1 MLPFP
6 PEVSGEYDRGLELLV
21 LDFNWALSFATNGGE
36 LWVVLTAAT
45 FFNAAST
52 RFIAVNMHTVDS
64 TLFMSTASCVSSSSL
79 LLPVEELLR
88 LDLVASIS
96 ALRLRRTSSGPMVIS
111 IGNACSGATLRD
123 FWL

>member
-1 MLPFP
+1 LDSSVLPFP

-64 TLFMSTASCVSSSSL
+64 TLFMSTASCVSSSPL

-88 LDLVASIS
+88 LELV

>member
-1 MLPFP
+1 MLPFLP
-6 PEVSGEYDRGLELLV
+6 KVSGEYDRGLELLV
-21 LDFNWALSFATNGGE
+21 LDFNWAFSFAANGGG
-36 LWVVLTAAT
+36 LWVVLTAVT

-52 RFIAVNMHTVDS
+52 FIAVSMHTVDS
-64 TLFMSTASCVSSSSL
+64 TLFMSTASCVSSSPL

-88 LDLVASIS
+88 LEFVSSIP
-96 ALRLRRTSSGPMVIS
+96 ALTLRRTSSGPMVIS

>member
-64 TLFMSTASCVSSSSL
+64 TLFMSTASCVSSSPL

-88 LDLVASIS
+88 LELV

-111 IGNACSGATLRD
+111 IGNARSGATLRD
-123 FWL
+123 FWLLWDL

>member
-1 MLPFP
+1 LESSVLPFP

-64 TLFMSTASCVSSSSL
+64 TLFMSTASCVSSSPL

-88 LDLVASIS
+88 LELV

>member
-1 MLPFP
+1 LESSVLPFP

-21 LDFNWALSFATNGGE
+21 MDFNWALSFATNGGE

-64 TLFMSTASCVSSSSL
+64 TLFMSTASCVSSSPL

-88 LDLVASIS
+88 LELV

>member
-21 LDFNWALSFATNGGE
+21 MDFNWALSFATNGGE

-64 TLFMSTASCVSSSSL
+64 TLFMSTASCVSSSPL

-88 LDLVASIS
+88 LELV